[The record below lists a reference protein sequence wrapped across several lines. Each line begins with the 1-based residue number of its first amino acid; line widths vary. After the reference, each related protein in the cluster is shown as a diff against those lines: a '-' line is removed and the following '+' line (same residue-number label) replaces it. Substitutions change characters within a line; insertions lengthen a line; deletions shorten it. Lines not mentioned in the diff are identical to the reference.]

1 MYLTLALLL
10 DPPKKKHGLN
20 RRRREMMAH
29 SRPSKE
35 DGVRPRNLIDAARRS
50 GSPKILAQSV
60 AWQLPDGPDAQ
71 AVAELERSVLA
82 EGGVVLRYGQFY
94 GPGTYNEQQPPAEP
108 RVHIDRAAERT
119 VEALG
124 EPTGVVVIID

>member
-1 MYLTLALLL
+1 MLNELTDLPDDAAQISQLAS
-10 DPPKKKHGLN
+10 LN
-20 RRRREMMAH
+20 ARIRTE
-29 SRPSKE
+29 
-35 DGVRPRNLIDAARRS
+35 GTRNLIEAARRS

-124 EPTGVVVIID
+124 EPTGVVVIVD